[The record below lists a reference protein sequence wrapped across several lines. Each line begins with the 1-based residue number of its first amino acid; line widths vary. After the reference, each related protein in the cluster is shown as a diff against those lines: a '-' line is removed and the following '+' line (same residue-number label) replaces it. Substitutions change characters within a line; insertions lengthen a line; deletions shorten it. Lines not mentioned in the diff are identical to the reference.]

1 MCDYLRHTAFKETT
15 VNHTPTASAAAGK
28 PHFNRATQDVGNIVE
43 FGHVNL
49 RVPDQQQAVIF
60 YVMGLGLTRDPYLRT
75 GIDNAW
81 MNVGS
86 CQFHL
91 PTGPAQVLRG
101 VTGLVMPS
109 LDALMARLAGVQPL
123 LKGTKFAFDRGDKS
137 VDLTCPWGSRLRVH
151 APDRERFGAMT
162 LGMPYVE
169 IDTAPGTTEGIAR
182 FYTEIFNAVTRTGE
196 DAAGR
201 FAHITTGP
209 AQGLIYRE
217 TARELPAYDGHH
229 VQIAVADFSGVHR
242 RLLDRGLIT
251 EESNAS
257 QYRFQDITDLD
268 TGDVLATLEHE
279 VRSMRH
285 PLFARVLVN
294 RSADASM

>member
-1 MCDYLRHTAFKETT
+1 
-15 VNHTPTASAAAGK
+15 VNASSADLATPPVA
-28 PHFNRATQDVGNIVE
+28 PHEARFDRTTQDVGNIVE

-81 MNVGS
+81 MNIGC

-109 LDALMARLAGVQPL
+109 LDALMSRLAGVQSL
-123 LKGTKFAFDRGDKS
+123 LKGTKFEFVSSGEV
-137 VDLTCPWGSRLRVH
+137 VDITCPWGSRVRVH
-151 APDRERFGAMT
+151 APDGARFGPMT

-169 IDTAPGTTEGIAR
+169 IDAAPGTTEGISR
-182 FYTEIFNAVTRTGE
+182 FYEEIFDAVTRTGE

-209 AQGLIYRE
+209 AQSLIYRE
-217 TARELPAYDGHH
+217 TSRELPPYDGHH

-242 RLLDRGLIT
+242 RLLDLGLIT

-285 PLFARVLVN
+285 PLFARTLVN
-294 RSADASM
+294 RSADAAM

>member
-1 MCDYLRHTAFKETT
+1 
-15 VNHTPTASAAAGK
+15 VNPTPTASAIQQETR
-28 PHFNRATQDVGNIVE
+28 FNRATQDVGNIVE

-49 RVPDQQQAVIF
+49 RVPDQQQALIF

-81 MNVGS
+81 INIGC

-109 LDALMARLAGVQPL
+109 LDALMARLTSVQPL
-123 LKGTKFAFDRGDKS
+123 LKETKFAFVRGDDG
-137 VDLTCPWGSRLRVH
+137 VDVTCPWGSRVRVH
-151 APDRERFGAMT
+151 APDAARFGAMT

-169 IDTAPGTTEGIAR
+169 IDAAPGTTPGIAR
-182 FYTEIFNAVTRTGE
+182 FYTDIFNAVTRTGE

-201 FAHITTGP
+201 FVRITTGP
-209 AQGLIYRE
+209 AQSLIYRE
-217 TARELPAYDGHH
+217 TMRELPPYDGHH

-251 EESNAS
+251 EESNPS

-268 TGDVLATLEHE
+268 TGNVLATLEHE

-294 RSADASM
+294 RSAE

>member
-1 MCDYLRHTAFKETT
+1 MQSSTEFQETT
-15 VNHTPTASAAAGK
+15 VNPTPTAKDA

-49 RVPDQQQAVIF
+49 RVPDQQQAIIF
-60 YVMGLGLTRDPYLRT
+60 YVMGLGLTRDPYLRI
-75 GIDNAW
+75 GVDNAW
-81 MNVGS
+81 MNVGC

-109 LDALMARLAGVQPL
+109 LEALMARLARVQPL
-123 LKGTKFAFDRGDKS
+123 LEGTQFGFARNADA
-137 VDLTCPWGSRLRVH
+137 VDVTCPWGSRVRVH
-151 APDRERFGAMT
+151 APDAARFGTMT

-169 IDTAPGTTEGIAR
+169 IDVARGTAPGIAR
-182 FYTEIFNAVTRTGE
+182 FYTDIFNAVNRTGE

-209 AQGLIYRE
+209 AQSLIYRE
-217 TARELPAYDGHH
+217 TTRELLPYDGHH

-242 RLLDRGLIT
+242 RLLERGLIT

-268 TGDVLATLEHE
+268 TGEVLATLEHE

-294 RSADASM
+294 RNADESM